1 VRSLRTVFSV
11 YALSSSSL
19 FLLTCL
25 QAEISG
31 QDQDGCNTEPNFH
44 GIHQVCA
51 TANPSFLSHPS
62 FSSPTCTRTCISSYV
77 STTYHPTISRCS
89 YHHHISAEK
98 PVPLA
103 V

>member
-1 VRSLRTVFSV
+1 VRSLRTVFLV

-51 TANPSFLSHPS
+51 TANPSFLSHIVYYSILKFPNHDLNS
-62 FSSPTCTRTCISSYV
+62 APGV
-77 STTYHPTISRCS
+77 SKDSGS
-89 YHHHISAEK
+89 
-98 PVPLA
+98 L
-103 V
+103 